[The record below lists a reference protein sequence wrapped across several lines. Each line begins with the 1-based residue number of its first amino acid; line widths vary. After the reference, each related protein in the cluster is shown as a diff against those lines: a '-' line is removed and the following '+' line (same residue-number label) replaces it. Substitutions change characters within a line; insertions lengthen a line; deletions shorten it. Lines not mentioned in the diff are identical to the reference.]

1 MSIETGKLFEV
12 ATKKKFR
19 FAFKGLITT
28 EDLWD
33 LSVKDLNVIFK
44 DLNKQV
50 KQTEEES
57 LLDIPT
63 EKDTDLDNMLRIVK
77 YIASIKLAEI
87 ENARQAKSRKEK
99 KEKIMSIIASK
110 QDEALENKSVD
121 ELMAMLDEDEG

>member
-12 ATKKKFR
+12 ASKKKFR
-19 FAFKGLITT
+19 FAFKGLITA

-33 LSVKDLNVIFK
+33 LSVKDLDVIFK
-44 DLNKQV
+44 GLNAQV
-50 KQTEEES
+50 KQTKEES
-57 LLDIPT
+57 LLDVRT
-63 EKDTDLDNMLRIVK
+63 EKDTDLDMMIEIVK
-77 YIASIKLAEI
+77 YIVSIKLAEI
-87 ENARQAKSRKEK
+87 ENAKQAKSRKEK

>member
-1 MSIETGKLFEV
+1 MSIEIGKLFEV
-12 ATKKKFR
+12 ASKKKFR
-19 FAFKGLITT
+19 FVFKGIIAT

-50 KQTEEES
+50 KQTVEES
-57 LLDIPT
+57 LLDIQT

-87 ENARQAKSRKEK
+87 ENAKQAKSRKEK